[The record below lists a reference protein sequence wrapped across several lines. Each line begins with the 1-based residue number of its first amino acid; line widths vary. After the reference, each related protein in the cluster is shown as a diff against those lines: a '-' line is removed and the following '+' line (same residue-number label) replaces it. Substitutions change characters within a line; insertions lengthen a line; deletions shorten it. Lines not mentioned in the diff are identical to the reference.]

1 MFFKLAIHNVR
12 RSLRDYAIYFLTLT
26 FGVCLF
32 YVFNSMD
39 SQQAM
44 TSLNSNQKEIIQL
57 LTSAIGY
64 VSIFISFI
72 LGFLVV
78 YSNRFLMKR
87 RKKELGIYMLL
98 GMDKGKISRILI
110 VETLLIGIFSLGIGL
125 AVGIFASQGL
135 SAITAGIFEMDLSAF
150 QFTFSLSAFYKTLLY
165 FGIIFLIVMIFN
177 TISISKYKLITL
189 LQASRKNETFKVRNI
204 WISITAF
211 VISIAC
217 FAAAYYL
224 VLTKGWESGGI
235 LLTCIIL
242 GCVGTL
248 LFFFSL
254 SGILLRVI
262 KANKKLY
269 YKGLNMFIFRQIS
282 SKINTA
288 FISIGLICLMLFV
301 TMVTFSAGI
310 SIAHASSQAV
320 KSAAPY
326 DLSITGYTQQDGTQA
341 QSAERKNITESFDLQ
356 KQLDLY
362 AKDYVEIAFYDTLLR
377 MSDIPNLLPDVPST
391 AQNSYMRVISL
402 SDYNHVL
409 VSQGK
414 EPISLGDYEFAINCN
429 SYLVQPYYHME
440 NNQSITLNNH
450 EYQLGIHK
458 ILNETLYTEYS
469 LIDTGTIIVPDTAL
483 TGFTP
488 NSHVLNILYRQS
500 DSDYAQEATE
510 AFQNGISK
518 KVQEQEYDQ
527 YHEYYQYT
535 DKEGVYQSNVGTSVI
550 MSFIAIY
557 IGLVFLI
564 TCVAI
569 LALQQLAEASD
580 NTVRYNLL
588 RKLGADPKMIHHALF
603 TQIAIYFAMPLLL
616 AIIHTVVGIQF
627 SSTIVQLFGSG
638 TSILT
643 MSLVT
648 AGIMLVVYGGYF
660 LATYW
665 GCKGMI
671 RPKKN

>member
-44 TSLNSNQKEIIQL
+44 TALNSNQIEIIQL

-135 SAITAGIFEMDLSAF
+135 SAITAGIFEMDLSSF

-189 LQASRKNETFKVRNI
+189 LQASRKNESFKVRNI
-204 WISITAF
+204 WISIIAF
-211 VISIAC
+211 IVSIAC

-224 VLTKGWESGGI
+224 VLTRGWESGGM
-235 LLTCIIL
+235 LFTCIIL

-326 DLSITGYTQQDGTQA
+326 DISISKSIYQGDTQP
-341 QSAERKNITESFDLQ
+341 TEDKKVTETFQLQ
-356 KQLDLY
+356 NQLDLY
-362 AKDYVEIAFYDTLLR
+362 SKNYFEIALYNNLLT
-377 MSDIPNLLPDVPST
+377 MSDLPNVLPDVPST
-391 AQNSYMRVISL
+391 AQNSPMRAVSL
-402 SDYNHVL
+402 SDFNRVL
-409 VSQGK
+409 ESQGK
-414 EPISLGDYEFAINCN
+414 EPISLGDNEFAINCN
-429 SYLVQPYYHME
+429 SYLVEPYYHME
-440 NNQSITLNNH
+440 NNQSITFNGK
-450 EYQLGIHK
+450 EYQLGIHN
-458 ILNETLYTEYS
+458 ILQETLSTNYS
-469 LIDTGTIIVPDTAL
+469 LMDAGTIILPDSAL
-483 TGFTP
+483 NGLTP
-488 NSHVLNILYRQS
+488 NERILNVFYRQN
-500 DSDYAQEATE
+500 DSDYAQGATE
-510 AFQNGISK
+510 AFQNSIVESIRNN
-518 KVQEQEYDQ
+518 ESNNENYS
-527 YHEYYQYT
+527 YST
-535 DKEGVYQSNVGTSVI
+535 IDKEGVYQSNVGTSVI
-550 MSFIAIY
+550 VSFIAIY
-557 IGLVFLI
+557 IGLIFLI

-616 AIIHTVVGIQF
+616 AIVHTVVGIKF
-627 SSTIVQLFGSG
+627 SSTMVQMFGSG

-665 GCKGMI
+665 GCKSMI